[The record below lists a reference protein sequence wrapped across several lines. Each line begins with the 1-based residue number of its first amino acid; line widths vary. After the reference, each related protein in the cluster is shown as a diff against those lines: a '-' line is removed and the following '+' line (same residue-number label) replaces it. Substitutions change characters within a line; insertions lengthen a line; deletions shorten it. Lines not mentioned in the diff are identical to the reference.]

1 MLIPG
6 RIEIS
11 FQGLYKDHILVNS
24 ENEIINF
31 IGPINLKIEDSF
43 IKMSF
48 NMCFPLL
55 NHDVQIEF
63 NLSAKQGEENVISSY
78 DTFVILKSSILYH
91 KSDSIISGMIG
102 FMKDNIRED
111 FDFVAIFP
119 DFNLKNFEK
128 KIDFPVW
135 DLAHESL

>member
-11 FQGLYKDHILVNS
+11 FEGLYKDHILVNS
-24 ENEIINF
+24 ENEIINYK
-31 IGPINLKIEDSF
+31 GPINLKIEDSHM
-43 IKMSF
+43 KMSF
-48 NMCFPLL
+48 NICFPLL
-55 NHDVQIEF
+55 NHDVHVEF
-63 NLSAKQGEENVISSY
+63 NLLSKQGEENVISSY

-91 KSDSIISGMIG
+91 KKDSIITGMIG